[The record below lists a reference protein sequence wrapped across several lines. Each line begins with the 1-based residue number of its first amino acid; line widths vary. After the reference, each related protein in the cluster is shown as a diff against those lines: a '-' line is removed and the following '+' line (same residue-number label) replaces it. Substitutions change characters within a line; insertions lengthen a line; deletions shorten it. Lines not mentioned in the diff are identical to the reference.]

1 MQKSPAVPLVLVAL
15 CLACVQAQTPRF
27 SFATTN
33 YNPPADEAA
42 VAQSPSYGEGRSLCL
57 NTDGV
62 VLDDSQLGT
71 QAALMGSYEQ
81 LT

>member
-1 MQKSPAVPLVLVAL
+1 MPLVLVAL

-33 YNPPADEAA
+33 YHPPADEAA
-42 VAQSPSYGEGRSLCL
+42 VAQSPDYDEGRTCCL
-57 NTDGV
+57 VTGGRASGD
-62 VLDDSQLGT
+62 LQLGT
-71 QAALMGSYEQ
+71 QAALVGSYEQ